1 MQGLGLVTNADL
13 LATGQ
18 QPLMR
23 LWINVGG
30 VWIDITILLD
40 PVTGVPKNYLK
51 DISFSSG
58 GARMSPNPIAGQFSA
73 VISNEGNI
81 FHPNHPT
88 SGYQAYFQAGR
99 QVWIE
104 IGGNYA
110 VGGIKYWQRII
121 GYMDEPEFAS
131 DTYELTIKGLD
142 YMKALTD
149 MKFTKEIQ
157 GVYPGTGFTPIDN
170 YWGAVHTIS
179 TTVTELT
186 EGPELYNEAD
196 ALDIVGDA
204 NNVANWAA
212 GVGCARAAAVDG
224 VGAPPSVNQM
234 WIMKDTGGGVTEGYT
249 ENDFPPLAVT
259 MGTQY
264 RVFFS
269 FRQVGEFPNPGLLKL
284 RIYASGAGGA
294 LIAESPN
301 CTDPGLP
308 YTLVTFYFTAVIT
321 GNVKLRFYV
330 EGAGHS
336 AVEFYVDNLS
346 IKGMTI
352 GANTPYQL
360 PGGCTGIYAVEL
372 DNQDGAGF
380 QPVWPGKQKGE
391 GWYYDTV
398 TRWFSFDKDKFINA
412 GVNNLHIWYFT
423 AQALEN
429 VVADILV
436 KAGLGP
442 PYTRATALVAMGNP
456 VTGVLIDRVWFDA
469 GSTYVKA
476 IKMLCERCNYR
487 FYFNWNGDP
496 KFVTAPTI
504 GAPVFT
510 TFLPQH
516 FTSPRLYQ
524 DRNEIRNKIVIEGE
538 KRAEL
543 TGWEENMPSELKD
556 EVSDAPSI
564 VAYGEH
570 TLNIRN
576 HLFQDQISISAMCGT
591 LLVAYRIPKWYF
603 DFETPYN
610 AVPLVLGDTVR
621 VQELLDIALP
631 ITVTHI
637 CLIRNADISLYNVTY
652 KCEMEGGNMIE
663 LLASIDDVD
672 LDALAETNLFTVPA
686 GRGCIITEVV
696 MRNADGAVGTAE
708 ESFGWNTGDADN
720 VIANAQRALSGATNY
735 IIVVAANDAVR
746 GAAAGTFKI
755 DVQVVE
761 GGARTCTVDVFGY
774 LYWP

>member
-1 MQGLGLVTNADL
+1 MQGLGPVTNADL

-18 QPLMR
+18 QPLMK

-30 VWIDITILLD
+30 PIDITTLPD

-73 VISNEGNI
+73 IISNEGNI

-88 SGYQAYFQAGR
+88 SGYQTYFQAGR

-104 IGGNYA
+104 LGGNYA

-121 GYMDEPEFAS
+121 GYMDEPEFSS
-131 DTYELTIKGLD
+131 DTFELTIKGLD
-142 YMKALTD
+142 YMKVLSDT
-149 MKFTKEIQ
+149 KFTKEIQ
-157 GVYPGTGFTPIDN
+157 GVYPGTGYTPIDN
-170 YWGAVHTIS
+170 YWGAVKTIS
-179 TTVTELT
+179 TTATVVTPGL
-186 EGPELYNEAD
+186 ELYNEAD

-212 GVGCARAAAVDG
+212 GVGCARAAAIDG

-234 WIMKDTGGGVTEGYT
+234 WIQKNVPGVTSGYT
-249 ENDFPPLAVT
+249 ENDSPPLAVT
-259 MGTQY
+259 LGTQY
-264 RVFFS
+264 RVS
-269 FRQVGEFPNPGLLKL
+269 FYWRQVDEAGNAGRLKL

-308 YTLVTFYFTAVIT
+308 YTQITFYFTSTIT
-321 GNVKLRFYV
+321 GNIKLRFYV

-336 AVEFYVDNLS
+336 ATEFYIDDLS
-346 IKGMTI
+346 IRGMTI

-360 PGGCTGIYAVEL
+360 PGTSTGIYSVEL
-372 DNQDGAGF
+372 DNQDGDGF

-391 GWYYDTV
+391 GWYYDIP

-412 GVNNLHIWYFT
+412 GGNNLHIWYFE
-423 AQALEN
+423 AQAPEN
-429 VVADILV
+429 VVADIMV
-436 KAGLGP
+436 KAGL
-442 PYTRATALVAMGNP
+442 YANRAAALAAMA
-456 VTGVLIDRVWFDA
+456 VIATGVSVDRVWFNA
-469 GSTYVKA
+469 GSTYISA
-476 IKMLCERCNYR
+476 IKKLCERCNYR

-496 KFVTAPTI
+496 KFVTAPTV
-504 GAPVFT
+504 GVQQFT

-516 FTSPRLYQ
+516 FTSPKLYQ
-524 DRNEIRNKIVIEGE
+524 DTNEIRNRIVIEGE

-610 AVPLVLGDTVR
+610 AVPLELGDTVW

-637 CLIRNADISLYNVTY
+637 CLIRNADIALYNVTY
-652 KCEMEGGNMIE
+652 KCEMEGGGMIE
-663 LLASIDDVD
+663 LLASIDDID
-672 LDALAETNLFTVPA
+672 LNDADETVLFTVPA
-686 GRGCIITEVV
+686 GRGCIITKVI
-696 MRNADGAVGTAE
+696 MRNATGAGLPVGASISFGFNAGTSNDVIADAVYVLTAATKYIIIPAKDDAERGVAEGLFALNVNIAEGAVM
-708 ESFGWNTGDADN
+708 
-720 VIANAQRALSGATNY
+720 
-735 IIVVAANDAVR
+735 
-746 GAAAGTFKI
+746 
-755 DVQVVE
+755 
-761 GGARTCTVDVFGY
+761 TVTIDVFGY